1 MTTESR
7 PRWLTRSVLAIGLA
21 SFFSDISHE
30 MATTVLP
37 AFLALEI
44 RATPLA
50 LGAIEGVADGLASFF
65 KLLGGWW
72 TDRMGRRKP
81 VAVSGYVVTTV
92 ATASFAV
99 AMNWPMIL
107 LGRALAWM
115 ARGWRT
121 PARNA
126 LLADTV
132 SREAYGHA
140 FGFERAMD
148 TLGALIAP
156 LLALGLLRAG
166 ASYRHIFALA
176 FIPGMLAALAIAVF
190 VSEVRRPPQP
200 KRTPF
205 GDVRHLPRPFGLFLL
220 IAGVFGLGQF
230 APTLLV
236 LRATDVTGDPETAM
250 ALYVLF
256 NGVQAASAYAFGALA
271 RRAGSLNLLGASYL
285 GFALA
290 ALGFAH
296 AGANVL
302 VLILLF
308 ALAGLAVGGIE
319 AMEPTVSAELLP
331 ASARGTGFGALGAAN
346 GLGDLLSSLLV
357 GALWSAYGPRAGFGF
372 AALMNGVSL
381 LLLWAWRHRLVTQ
394 GVPLTA
400 HRRGSPELL
409 Q

>member
-1 MTTESR
+1 MTTATS
-7 PRWLTRSVLAIGLA
+7 PRWLTRGVLAIGLA

-65 KLLGGWW
+65 KLVGGWW
-72 TDRMGRRKP
+72 TDRLGRRKP
-81 VAVSGYVVTTV
+81 VAVSGYVVTTL
-92 ATASFAV
+92 ATASFAL
-99 AMNWPMIL
+99 AANWTVIL

-132 SREAYGHA
+132 PRQAYGNA

-148 TLGALIAP
+148 TLGALVAP
-156 LLALGLLRAG
+156 ILALGLLQIG
-166 ASYRHIFALA
+166 VSYRQIFALA
-176 FIPGMLAALAIAVF
+176 LIPGTLAALAIAFF
-190 VSEVRRPPQP
+190 VSEAKRPPQP
-200 KRTPF
+200 ERTLLA
-205 GDVRHLPRPFGLFLL
+205 DVRRLPRSFALFLL

-236 LRATDVTGDPETAM
+236 LRATELTGRPETAM

-256 NGVQAASAYAFGALA
+256 NGAQAASAYVLGAGT
-271 RRAGSLNLLGASYL
+271 RRMGSLTLLGISYTAFALTAL

-290 ALGFAH
+290 PGSIP
-296 AGANVL
+296 VL
-302 VLILLF
+302 TLLF
-308 ALAGLAVGGIE
+308 ILAGSAIGGIE
-319 AMEPTVSAELLP
+319 ALEPTVSAELLP
-331 ASARGTGFGALGAAN
+331 PAIRGTGFGALGAAN

-357 GALWSAYGPRAGFGF
+357 GALWSAYGPEVGFGF
-372 AALMNGVSL
+372 AALMNGMSVL
-381 LLLWAWRHRLVTQ
+381 LLLLLRGRMARPA
-394 GVPLTA
+394 GEAVPLTP
-400 HRRGSPELL
+400 HE
-409 Q
+409 